1 MNFWRFFLAGA
12 LLSLAAGFAHANAP
26 LTQQDP
32 QAGGAGSASAETES
46 LADLD
51 LRIEELQ
58 NQMAVAMAEVE
69 RVNRERAELLARLDD
84 LDSQIA
90 LARQA
95 VDSQR
100 QQLAQLQAN
109 LAAGAE
115 QGGRPEADQAAA
127 AGAEAG
133 SGAEAPSSG
142 LNPVLIGIGLAL
154 AALALLVLRMMRQ
167 GREEAEEPLPAAVGT
182 ADIGDNAEPVAVA
195 AEPASGPDTDSTFE
209 AEVGEPTTSAAED
222 ETDEF
227 EGETFRIEPDRLE
240 PTIEPTIEARIEP
253 GPATIDPAA
262 MIGETSQDQEQ
273 GPAAELEIRAD
284 DDSSPA
290 PEEDEPGGNDENDE
304 YVIDL
309 DNGDAEEIAERLN
322 LAYSFHRMG
331 DTDQA
336 RRILEQVIRVGNEA
350 QIGEARQLL
359 AIIHDLD

>member
-1 MNFWRFFLAGA
+1 MNFWRFFLAGT

-240 PTIEPTIEARIEP
+240 PTIEATIEARIEP